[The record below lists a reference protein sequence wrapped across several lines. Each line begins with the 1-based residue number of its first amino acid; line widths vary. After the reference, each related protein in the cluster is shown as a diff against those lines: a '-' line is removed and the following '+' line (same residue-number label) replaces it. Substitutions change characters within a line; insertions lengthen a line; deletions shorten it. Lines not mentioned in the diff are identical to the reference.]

1 MQKTKKVDLVAQFRE
16 ENVDFSK
23 IEQARA
29 SRAIVNSGLEPY
41 FGNWGKEQ
49 KKHLLNRVITGYANR
64 HLVDLNNLSLQKS
77 LDLIFTPE
85 KQPSVPVNDYDHEIT
100 KEETEKQ
107 LHFYVEPGK
116 EYVFA
121 PEPNNGSPWPR
132 HQSHDAW
139 LFRNMANQSTS
150 IHWRMV
156 FFLHN
161 LLAAGK
167 GSVKMLYQHYMTL
180 FNTSFESYKTTIY
193 KMTLDPTMLDYLN
206 LQSSQKNNPD
216 ENYARELQELFTV
229 GKGPNSQFTE
239 EDVSEMAR
247 LLVGWQFSWES
258 IRKTTGP
265 ITNIFNEWNHDTA
278 DKKFSAFYSN
288 RVIKGR
294 KGQDG
299 KKELDEAIDMLFSTN
314 ECALYLCRRLYQ
326 FFCYPIIDDIVEKNV
341 IVPMADL
348 LRKNNY
354 ELKVPL
360 RALLGS
366 AHFFDISFYN
376 SMIKSPLEYTFGFY
390 KEFDMNLFNTTTGG
404 DIPKRFSDPL
414 TCNFY
419 KFKNLQWE
427 MSNIGLNYTDPPS
440 VSGWPAY
447 YQAPVFD
454 LFWINSDTIAKRSNS
469 GNGIARWGAYLG
481 SGDTKGN
488 VHLQIDK
495 IKFISSLKSPDNIDL
510 VIDEIVDRIMS
521 APISDKAKARIKGS
535 VLVGNAPSY
544 YTQLYQSHMSKQT
557 EETRSILSN
566 RLENLFS
573 ALFQMGEIHLF

>member
-1 MQKTKKVDLVAQFRE
+1 MQNTKKVDLVAQFRE

-29 SRAIVNSGLEPY
+29 SRTVVNTGLEAY
-41 FGNWGKEQ
+41 TGTWGTAQ
-49 KKHLLNRVITGYANR
+49 KKHLLNRVLTGYANR
-64 HLVDLNNLSLQKS
+64 HLTDLNNLSLQKS

-85 KQPSVPVNDYDHEIT
+85 KQPSVPVNDYDYEIT

-107 LHFYVEPGK
+107 GHIYIEAGK

-121 PEPNNGSPWPR
+121 PEPNGSPGPR
-132 HQSHDAW
+132 HNSHDAW
-139 LFRNMANQSTS
+139 LFRNMIQQSTS
-150 IHWRMV
+150 VHWRMA

-167 GSVKMLYQHYMTL
+167 GSVKMLYQHYITL

-193 KMTLDPTMLDYLN
+193 KITLDPLMLDYLN
-206 LQSSQKNNPD
+206 LQHSQKRNPD

-229 GKGPNSQFTE
+229 GKGPKSQFTE

-247 LLVGWQFSWES
+247 LLVGWQFNNES
-258 IRKTTGP
+258 KNKMTGP
-265 ITNIFNEWNHDTA
+265 ITNIFNDWNHDTE
-278 DKKFSAFYSN
+278 DKKFSAFYGN

-299 KKELDEAIDMLFSTN
+299 KKELDEAIDMLFNTN

-326 FFCYPIIDDIVEKNV
+326 FFCYPMIDDTVEKNV
-341 IVPMADL
+341 IVPMADQ

-366 AHFFDISFYN
+366 AHFYDNSFYN
-376 SMIKSPLEYTFGFY
+376 SMIKSPLEFMFGFY
-390 KEFDMNLFNTTTGG
+390 KEFDMNLFNNTTGG

-414 TCNFY
+414 TANFY

-447 YQAPVFD
+447 YQAPVYD
-454 LFWINSDTIAKRSNS
+454 LFWINSDTIAKRSNL
-469 GNGIARWGAYLG
+469 GNGIARWGAGIG
-481 SGDTKGN
+481 SGDTKGWIN
-488 VHLQIDK
+488 LQLDK
-495 IKFISSLKSPDNIDL
+495 IKFVSSLKSPDNIDL
-510 VIDEIVDRIMS
+510 VIDETVERIMS
-521 APISDKAKARIKGS
+521 APISAKAKERIKAS
-535 VLVGNAPSY
+535 VLAGNTPSY

-566 RLENLFS
+566 RLENLFG

>member
-1 MQKTKKVDLVAQFRE
+1 MQNTKKVDLVAQFHK

-29 SRAIVNSGLEPY
+29 SRTIVNSGLEAY
-41 FGNWGKEQ
+41 TGTWGTAQ
-49 KKHLLNRVITGYANR
+49 KKHLLNRVLTGYGSR
-64 HLVDLNNLSLQKS
+64 HLLDLNNLSLQKS
-77 LDLIFTPE
+77 LEVIFTPE
-85 KQPSVPVNDYDHEIT
+85 KQPSVPVNDYDYEIT

-116 EYVFA
+116 EYVFV

-139 LFRNMANQSTS
+139 LFKNMVTQSTS
-150 IHWRMV
+150 VHWRMV

-193 KMTLDPTMLDYLN
+193 KITLDPTMLDYLN
-206 LQSSQKNNPD
+206 LQSSQKNKPD

-229 GKGPNSQFTE
+229 GKGPNSQYTE
-239 EDVSEMAR
+239 EDVSAMAR

-265 ITNIFNEWNHDTA
+265 ITNMFNDWNHDIS
-278 DKKFSAFYSN
+278 DKQFSAFYGN
-288 RVIKGR
+288 RIIKGR

-299 KKELDEAIDMLFSTN
+299 KKELDEAIDMIFSTN
-314 ECALYLCRRLYQ
+314 ECAMYLSRRLYQ
-326 FFCYPIIDDIVEKNV
+326 FFCYPIIDDTVEKNV
-341 IVPMADL
+341 IAPMAEL
-348 LRKNNY
+348 LRKNNF
-354 ELKVPL
+354 ELIVPL

-366 AHFFDISFYN
+366 AHFFDTSFYN
-376 SMIKSPLEYTFGFY
+376 SMIKSPVEFMFGFY
-390 KEFDMNLFNTTTGG
+390 KEFDMNLFNTGGG
-404 DIPKRFSDPL
+404 DIPKRFSDSL
-414 TCNFY
+414 TANFY
-419 KFKNLQWE
+419 KFRNLQWE

-447 YQAPVFD
+447 YQAPVYD

-469 GNGIARWGAYLG
+469 GNGLAKWGAYLG
-481 SGDTKGN
+481 SGDIKGN

-495 IKFISSLKSPDNIDL
+495 IKFVSSLKSPDNIDL
-510 VIDEIVDRIMS
+510 VIDETVERIMS
-521 APISDKAKARIKGS
+521 APISAKAKARIKSS
-535 VLVGNAPSY
+535 VLGGNAASY
-544 YTQLYQSHMSKQT
+544 YTQLYQSHMSKPT
-557 EETRSILSN
+557 EETRSTLSN
-566 RLENLFS
+566 RLENLFG

>member
-1 MQKTKKVDLVAQFRE
+1 MQNTKKVDLVAQFSK

-29 SRAIVNSGLEPY
+29 SRTIVNSGLEAY
-41 FGNWGKEQ
+41 TGTWGTAQ
-49 KKHLLNRVITGYANR
+49 KKHLLNRVLTGYANR
-64 HLVDLNNLSLQKS
+64 HLTDLNNLSLQKS

-85 KQPSVPVNDYDHEIT
+85 KQPSVPVNDYDYEIT

-107 LHFYVEPGK
+107 GHVYIEAGK

-121 PEPNNGSPWPR
+121 PEPNGSPWPR

-139 LFRNMANQSTS
+139 LFRNMVQQSTS
-150 IHWRMV
+150 VHWRMV

-193 KMTLDPTMLDYLN
+193 KITLDPTMLDYLN
-206 LQSSQKNNPD
+206 LQHSQKNKPD

-229 GKGPNSQFTE
+229 GKGPESKFTE
-239 EDVSEMAR
+239 QDVGEMAR
-247 LLVGWQFSWES
+247 LLVGWQFNNDS
-258 IRKTTGP
+258 KNKMTGP
-265 ITNIFNEWNHDTA
+265 ITNIFNAWNHDTS
-278 DKKFSAFYSN
+278 DKQFSAFYGN
-288 RVIKGR
+288 RLIKGQN
-294 KGQDG
+294 GQDG

-314 ECALYLCRRLYQ
+314 ECALYLSRRLYQ
-326 FFCYPIIDDIVEKNV
+326 FFCYPMINDTVEKNV

-366 AHFFDISFYN
+366 AHFYDNSFYN
-376 SMIKSPLEYTFGFY
+376 SMIKSPLEFMFGFY
-390 KEFDMNLFNTTTGG
+390 KEFDMNLFNNTTGG
-404 DIPKRFSDPL
+404 DIPKRISDPL
-414 TCNFY
+414 TANFY

-447 YQAPVFD
+447 YQEPVFD
-454 LFWINSDTIAKRSNS
+454 LFWINSDTIAKRSNI
-469 GNGIARWGAYLG
+469 GNSIARWGAGIG
-481 SGDTKGN
+481 SGDTKGWIN
-488 VHLQIDK
+488 LQLDK
-495 IKFISSLKSPDNIDL
+495 IKFVSSLKSPENIDL
-510 VIDEIVDRIMS
+510 VIDETVERLMS
-521 APISDKAKARIKGS
+521 APISDKAKARVKAS
-535 VLVGNAPSY
+535 VLGGNAPSY

-566 RLENLFS
+566 RLENLFG
-573 ALFQMGEIHLF
+573 ALFQMGEIQLF

>member
-1 MQKTKKVDLVAQFRE
+1 MQNTKKVDLVAQFSK

-29 SRAIVNSGLEPY
+29 SRTIVNSGLEAY
-41 FGNWGKEQ
+41 TGTWGTAQ
-49 KKHLLNRVITGYANR
+49 KKHLLNRVLTGYANR
-64 HLVDLNNLSLQKS
+64 HLTDLNNLSLQKS

-85 KQPSVPVNDYDHEIT
+85 KQPSVPVNDYDYEIT

-107 LHFYVEPGK
+107 GHVYIEAGK

-121 PEPNNGSPWPR
+121 PEPNGSPWPR

-139 LFRNMANQSTS
+139 LFRNMVQQSTS
-150 IHWRMV
+150 VHWRMV

-193 KMTLDPTMLDYLN
+193 KITLDPTMLDYLN
-206 LQSSQKNNPD
+206 LQHSQKNKPD

-229 GKGPNSQFTE
+229 GKGPESKFTE
-239 EDVSEMAR
+239 QDVGEMAR
-247 LLVGWQFSWES
+247 LLVGWQFNNDS
-258 IRKTTGP
+258 KNKMTGP
-265 ITNIFNEWNHDTA
+265 ITNIFNAWNHDTS
-278 DKKFSAFYSN
+278 DKQFSAFYGN
-288 RVIKGR
+288 RLIKGQN
-294 KGQDG
+294 GQDG

-314 ECALYLCRRLYQ
+314 ECALYLSRRLYQ
-326 FFCYPIIDDIVEKNV
+326 FFCYPMINDTVEKNV

-366 AHFFDISFYN
+366 AHFYDNSFYN
-376 SMIKSPLEYTFGFY
+376 SMIKSPLEFMFGFY
-390 KEFDMNLFNTTTGG
+390 KEFDMNLFNNTTGG

-414 TCNFY
+414 TANFY

-447 YQAPVFD
+447 YQEPVFD
-454 LFWINSDTIAKRSNS
+454 LFWINSDTIAKRSNI
-469 GNGIARWGAYLG
+469 GNSIARWGAGIG
-481 SGDTKGN
+481 SGDTKGWIN
-488 VHLQIDK
+488 LQLDK
-495 IKFISSLKSPDNIDL
+495 IKFVSSLKSPENIDL
-510 VIDEIVDRIMS
+510 VIDETVERLMS
-521 APISDKAKARIKGS
+521 APISDKAKARIKAS
-535 VLVGNAPSY
+535 VLGGNAPSY

-566 RLENLFS
+566 RLENLFG
-573 ALFQMGEIHLF
+573 ALFQMGEIQLF

>member
-1 MQKTKKVDLVAQFRE
+1 MQNTKKVDLVAQFRK

-23 IEQARA
+23 IEKARA
-29 SRAIVNSGLEPY
+29 SRTVVNTGLEAY
-41 FGNWGKEQ
+41 TGTWGTAQ
-49 KKHLLNRVITGYANR
+49 KKHLLNRVLTGYGSR
-64 HLVDLNNLSLQKS
+64 HLLDLNNLSLQKS

-85 KQPSVPVNDYDHEIT
+85 KQPSVPVNDYDYEIT

-107 LHFYVEPGK
+107 GHVYIEPGK

-121 PEPNNGSPWPR
+121 PEPNGSPWPR

-139 LFRNMANQSTS
+139 LFRNMVQQSTS
-150 IHWRMV
+150 VHWRMV

-167 GSVKMLYQHYMTL
+167 GSVKMLYQHYITL

-193 KMTLDPTMLDYLN
+193 KITLDPLMLDYLN
-206 LQSSQKNNPD
+206 LQHSQKNKPD

-229 GKGPNSQFTE
+229 GKGPKSQFTE
-239 EDVSEMAR
+239 QDVGEMAR
-247 LLVGWQFSWES
+247 LLVGWQFNNDS
-258 IRKTTGP
+258 KNKMTGP
-265 ITNIFNEWNHDTA
+265 ITNIFNAWNHDTS
-278 DKKFSAFYSN
+278 DKQFSAFYGN
-288 RVIKGR
+288 RLIKGR
-294 KGQDG
+294 NGQDG

-314 ECALYLCRRLYQ
+314 ECALYLSRRLYQ
-326 FFCYPIIDDIVEKNV
+326 FFCYPMINDTVEKNV
-341 IVPMADL
+341 IVPMAEL
-348 LRKNNY
+348 FRKNNY

-366 AHFFDISFYN
+366 AHFYDNSFYN
-376 SMIKSPLEYTFGFY
+376 SMIKSPLEFMFGFY
-390 KEFDMNLFNTTTGG
+390 KEFEMNLSNNTTGG

-414 TCNFY
+414 TANFY

-447 YQAPVFD
+447 YQEPVFD
-454 LFWINSDTIAKRSNS
+454 LFWINSDTIAKRSNI
-469 GNGIARWGAYLG
+469 GNNIAKWGAG
-481 SGDTKGN
+481 IGAGDTKGWIN
-488 VHLQIDK
+488 LQLDK
-495 IKFISSLKSPDNIDL
+495 IKFVSSLKSPENIDL
-510 VIDEIVDRIMS
+510 VIDETVERLMS
-521 APISDKAKARIKGS
+521 TPISDKAKARIKAS
-535 VLVGNAPSY
+535 VLGGNAPSY

-566 RLENLFS
+566 RLENLFG

>member
-1 MQKTKKVDLVAQFRE
+1 
-16 ENVDFSK
+16 
-23 IEQARA
+23 
-29 SRAIVNSGLEPY
+29 
-41 FGNWGKEQ
+41 
-49 KKHLLNRVITGYANR
+49 
-64 HLVDLNNLSLQKS
+64 
-77 LDLIFTPE
+77 
-85 KQPSVPVNDYDHEIT
+85 
-100 KEETEKQ
+100 
-107 LHFYVEPGK
+107 
-116 EYVFA
+116 
-121 PEPNNGSPWPR
+121 
-132 HQSHDAW
+132 
-139 LFRNMANQSTS
+139 
-150 IHWRMV
+150 MV

-167 GSVKMLYQHYMTL
+167 GSVKMMYQHYMTL

-193 KMTLDPTMLDYLN
+193 KITLDPMMLDYLN

-229 GKGPNSQFTE
+229 GKGPGSQFTE
-239 EDVSEMAR
+239 QDVSEMAR
-247 LLVGWQFSWES
+247 LLVGWQFSWDS

-265 ITNIFNEWNHDTA
+265 ITNIFNEWNHDTD
-278 DKKFSAFYSN
+278 DKKFSAFYGN

-299 KKELDEAIDMLFSTN
+299 KKELDEAIDMLFNTS

-326 FFCYPIIDDIVEKNV
+326 FFCYPIITDTVEKNV

-366 AHFFDISFYN
+366 AHFYDNSFYN
-376 SMIKSPLEYTFGFY
+376 SMIKSPLEFIFGFY
-390 KEFDMNLFNTTTGG
+390 KEFDMYLFNTGGG

-414 TCNFY
+414 TANFY
-419 KFKNLQWE
+419 KFRNLQWE
-427 MSNIGLNYTDPPS
+427 MNNIGLNYTDPPS

-447 YQAPVFD
+447 YQAPVYD

-469 GNGIARWGAYLG
+469 GNSIAKWGAWIG
-481 SGDTKGN
+481 SGDSKGN
-488 VHLQIDK
+488 VHNQIDK
-495 IKFISSLKSPDNIDL
+495 IKFVSLLKSPDNIDL
-510 VIDEIVDRIMS
+510 VIDETAERLMS
-521 APISDKAKARIKGS
+521 APISAKSKARIKAS
-535 VLVGNAPSY
+535 VLGGNAPSY

-566 RLENLFS
+566 RLENLFG

>member
-1 MQKTKKVDLVAQFRE
+1 MQNTKKVDLVAQFRK

-29 SRAIVNSGLEPY
+29 SRTIVNTGLEAY
-41 FGNWGKEQ
+41 TGTWGVAQ
-49 KKHLLNRVITGYANR
+49 KKHLLNRVLTGYSNK
-64 HLVDLNNLSLQKS
+64 HFVDLNNLTLQKS

-85 KQPSVPVNDYDHEIT
+85 KQPSVPVNDYDYEIT

-107 LHFYVEPGK
+107 GHVYIEPGK

-121 PEPNNGSPWPR
+121 PEPNGSPWPR

-139 LFRNMANQSTS
+139 IFRNMAQQNTS

-161 LLAAGK
+161 LLPAGK
-167 GSVKMLYQHYMTL
+167 GSVKMLYQYYMTL
-180 FNTSFESYKTTIY
+180 FNTSFESYKTTVY
-193 KMTLDPTMLDYLN
+193 KITLDPLMLDYLN
-206 LQSSQKNNPD
+206 LQHSQKNNPD

-239 EDVSEMAR
+239 KDVGEMAR
-247 LLVGWQFSWES
+247 LLVGWQFNNDS
-258 IRKTTGP
+258 KNKLTGP
-265 ITNIFNEWNHDTA
+265 ITNIFNDWNHDNA
-278 DKKFSAFYSN
+278 DKQFSAFYGN

-326 FFCYPIIDDIVEKNV
+326 FFCYPIINETVEKNV

-366 AHFFDISFYN
+366 THFFDTSFYN
-376 SMIKSPLEYTFGFY
+376 SMIKSPIEFMFGFY

-414 TCNFY
+414 TANFY
-419 KFKNLQWE
+419 KFRNLQWE

-447 YQAPVFD
+447 YQEPVYD

-469 GNGIARWGAYLG
+469 GNGLAKWGAYLG

-495 IKFISSLKSPDNIDL
+495 IKFVSLLKSPDNIDL
-510 VIDEIVDRIMS
+510 VIDETVERIMC
-521 APISDKAKARIKGS
+521 APISTKAKERIKAS
-535 VLVGNAPSY
+535 VLGGNAPSY
-544 YTQLYQSHMSKQT
+544 YTQLYQAHMSKQT

-566 RLENLFS
+566 RLENLFG

>member
-1 MQKTKKVDLVAQFRE
+1 MQNTKKVDLVAQFRE

-29 SRAIVNSGLEPY
+29 SRTVVNTGLEAY
-41 FGNWGKEQ
+41 TGTWGAAQ
-49 KKHLLNRVITGYANR
+49 KKHLLNRVLTGYSNR
-64 HLVDLNNLSLQKS
+64 HLLDLNNLSLQKS

-85 KQPSVPVNDYDHEIT
+85 KQPSVPVNDYDYEIT

-107 LHFYVEPGK
+107 GHIYIEAGK

-121 PEPNNGSPWPR
+121 PEPNGSPWPR

-139 LFRNMANQSTS
+139 LFRNMAQQSTS

-167 GSVKMLYQHYMTL
+167 GSVKMLYQYYMTI
-180 FNTSFESYKTTIY
+180 FNSSFESYKTTIY
-193 KMTLDPTMLDYLN
+193 KITLDPLMLDYLN
-206 LQSSQKNNPD
+206 LQHSQKRNPD

-229 GKGPNSQFTE
+229 GKGPKSQFTE

-247 LLVGWQFSWES
+247 LLVGWQFNNES
-258 IRKTTGP
+258 KNKMTGP
-265 ITNIFNEWNHDTA
+265 ITNIFNDWNHDTE
-278 DKKFSAFYSN
+278 DKKFSAFYGN
-288 RVIKGR
+288 RVVKGR

-314 ECALYLCRRLYQ
+314 ECALYLSRRLYQ
-326 FFCYPIIDDIVEKNV
+326 FFCYPMINDTVEKNV

-366 AHFFDISFYN
+366 AHFYDTSFYN
-376 SMIKSPLEYTFGFY
+376 SMIKSPIEFMFGFY
-390 KEFDMNLFNTTTGG
+390 KEFDMNLFNTGGG

-414 TCNFY
+414 TANY
-419 KFKNLQWE
+419 HKFKQMQGA

-447 YQAPVFD
+447 YQEPVFD

-469 GNGIARWGAYLG
+469 GNGLAKWGSYIG
-481 SGDTKGN
+481 PGDTKGN

-495 IKFISSLKSPDNIDL
+495 IKFVSSLKSPDNIDL
-510 VIDEIVDRIMS
+510 VIDETVERIMS
-521 APISDKAKARIKGS
+521 APISDKAKARIKAS
-535 VLVGNAPSY
+535 VLGGNAPSY

-566 RLENLFS
+566 RLENLFG
-573 ALFQMGEIHLF
+573 ALFQMGEIQLF

>member
-1 MQKTKKVDLVAQFRE
+1 MQNTKKVDLVAQFSK

-29 SRAIVNSGLEPY
+29 SRTVVNTGLEAY
-41 FGNWGKEQ
+41 TGTWGTAQ
-49 KKHLLNRVITGYANR
+49 KKHLLNRVLTGYANR
-64 HLVDLNNLSLQKS
+64 HLLDLNNLSLQKS

-85 KQPSVPVNDYDHEIT
+85 KQPSVPVNDYDYEIT

-107 LHFYVEPGK
+107 GHIYIEAGK

-121 PEPNNGSPWPR
+121 PEPNGSPWPR

-139 LFRNMANQSTS
+139 LFRNMVQQSTS
-150 IHWRMV
+150 VHWRMV

-193 KMTLDPTMLDYLN
+193 KITLDPTMLDYLN
-206 LQSSQKNNPD
+206 LQHSQKNKPD

-229 GKGPNSQFTE
+229 GKGPESKFTE
-239 EDVSEMAR
+239 QDVGEMAR
-247 LLVGWQFSWES
+247 LLVGWQFNNDS
-258 IRKTTGP
+258 KNKMTGP
-265 ITNIFNEWNHDTA
+265 ITNIFNAWNHDTS
-278 DKKFSAFYSN
+278 DKQFSAFYGN
-288 RVIKGR
+288 RLIKGQN
-294 KGQDG
+294 GQDG

-314 ECALYLCRRLYQ
+314 ECALYLSRRLYQ
-326 FFCYPIIDDIVEKNV
+326 FFCYPMINDTVEKNV

-366 AHFFDISFYN
+366 AHFYDNSFYN
-376 SMIKSPLEYTFGFY
+376 SMIKSPLEFMFGFY
-390 KEFDMNLFNTTTGG
+390 KEFDMNLFNNTTGG

-414 TCNFY
+414 TANFY

-447 YQAPVFD
+447 YQEPVFD
-454 LFWINSDTIAKRSNS
+454 LFWINSDTIAKRSNI
-469 GNGIARWGAYLG
+469 GNSIARWGAGIG
-481 SGDTKGN
+481 SGDTKGWIN
-488 VHLQIDK
+488 LQLDK
-495 IKFISSLKSPDNIDL
+495 IKFVSSLKSPENIDL
-510 VIDEIVDRIMS
+510 VIDETVERLMS
-521 APISDKAKARIKGS
+521 APISDKAKARVKAS
-535 VLVGNAPSY
+535 VLGGNAPSY

-566 RLENLFS
+566 RLENLFG
-573 ALFQMGEIHLF
+573 ALFQMGEIQLF

>member
-1 MQKTKKVDLVAQFRE
+1 MQNTKKVDLVAQFRK

-29 SRAIVNSGLEPY
+29 SRTIVNTGLEAY
-41 FGNWGKEQ
+41 TGTWGTAQ
-49 KKHLLNRVITGYANR
+49 KKHLLNRVLTGYSNK
-64 HLVDLNNLSLQKS
+64 HLLDLNNLSLQKS
-77 LDLIFTPE
+77 LDLIFKPE
-85 KQPSVPVNDYDHEIT
+85 KQPSVPVNDYDYEIT

-107 LHFYVEPGK
+107 LHLYIEPGK

-132 HQSHDAW
+132 HQSLDAW
-139 LFRNMANQSTS
+139 LFKNMIQQSTS

-167 GSVKMLYQHYMTL
+167 GSVKMLYQHYITL

-193 KMTLDPTMLDYLN
+193 KITLDPMMLDYLN

-229 GKGPNSQFTE
+229 GKGPGSQFTE
-239 EDVSEMAR
+239 QDVSEMAR
-247 LLVGWQFSWES
+247 LLVGWQFNWDS

-265 ITNIFNEWNHDTA
+265 ITNIFNEWNHDTD
-278 DKKFSAFYSN
+278 DKKFSAFYGN

-299 KKELDEAIDMLFSTN
+299 KKELDEAIDMLFNTN

-326 FFCYPIIDDIVEKNV
+326 FFCYPIINDTVEKNV

-354 ELKVPL
+354 ELMVPL

-366 AHFFDISFYN
+366 AHFYDTSFYN
-376 SMIKSPLEYTFGFY
+376 SMIKSPLEFIFGFY
-390 KEFDMNLFNTTTGG
+390 KEFDMYLFNTGGG
-404 DIPKRFSDPL
+404 DIPKRYSDPL
-414 TCNFY
+414 TANFY
-419 KFKNLQWE
+419 KYKSLQWE
-427 MSNIGLNYTDPPS
+427 MGNIGLNFTDPPS

-447 YQAPVFD
+447 YQEPVYD

-469 GNGIARWGAYLG
+469 GNGIAKWGAWVG

-488 VHLQIDK
+488 VHNQIDK
-495 IKFISSLKSPDNIDL
+495 IKFVSLLKSPDNIDL
-510 VIDEIVDRIMS
+510 VIEETAERIMS
-521 APISDKAKARIKGS
+521 APISAKAKERIKAS
-535 VLVGNAPSY
+535 VLGGNAPSY

-566 RLENLFS
+566 RLENLFG

>member
-1 MQKTKKVDLVAQFRE
+1 MQNTKKVDLVAQFRK

-29 SRAIVNSGLEPY
+29 SRTVVNSGLEAY
-41 FGNWGKEQ
+41 TGTWGAAQ
-49 KKHLLNRVITGYANR
+49 KKHLLNRILTGYSNK
-64 HLVDLNNLSLQKS
+64 HLLDLNNLSLQKS
-77 LDLIFTPE
+77 LEVIFKPE

-107 LHFYVEPGK
+107 LHLYIEPGK

-132 HQSHDAW
+132 HQSLDAW
-139 LFRNMANQSTS
+139 LFRNMIQQSTS

-193 KMTLDPTMLDYLN
+193 KITLDPMMLDYLN

-229 GKGPNSQFTE
+229 GKGPGSQFTE
-239 EDVSEMAR
+239 QDVSEMAR
-247 LLVGWQFSWES
+247 LLVGWQFNWDS

-265 ITNIFNEWNHDTA
+265 ITNIFNEWNHDTD
-278 DKKFSAFYSN
+278 DKKFSAFYGN

-299 KKELDEAIDMLFSTN
+299 KKELDEAIDMLFNTN

-326 FFCYPIIDDIVEKNV
+326 FFCYPIINDTVEKNV

-354 ELKVPL
+354 ELMVPL

-366 AHFFDISFYN
+366 AHFYDTSFYN
-376 SMIKSPLEYTFGFY
+376 SMIKSPLEFIFGFY
-390 KEFDMNLFNTTTGG
+390 KEFDMNLSNTTTGG

-414 TCNFY
+414 TANFY
-419 KFKNLQWE
+419 KYKSLQWE
-427 MSNIGLNYTDPPS
+427 MGNIGLNFTDPPS

-447 YQAPVFD
+447 YQEPVYD

-469 GNGIARWGAYLG
+469 GNGIAKWGAWVG

-488 VHLQIDK
+488 VHNQIDK
-495 IKFISSLKSPDNIDL
+495 IKFVSLLKSPDNIDL
-510 VIDEIVDRIMS
+510 VIEETAERIMS
-521 APISDKAKARIKGS
+521 APISAKAKERIKAS
-535 VLVGNAPSY
+535 VLGGNAPSY

-566 RLENLFS
+566 RLENLFG

>member
-1 MQKTKKVDLVAQFRE
+1 MQNTKKVDLVAQFSK

-29 SRAIVNSGLEPY
+29 SRTVVNTGLEAY
-41 FGNWGKEQ
+41 TGTWGTAQ
-49 KKHLLNRVITGYANR
+49 KKHLLNRVLTGYANR
-64 HLVDLNNLSLQKS
+64 HLLDLNNLSLQKS

-85 KQPSVPVNDYDHEIT
+85 KQPSVPVNDYDYEIT

-107 LHFYVEPGK
+107 GHVYIEAGK

-121 PEPNNGSPWPR
+121 PEPNGSPWPR

-139 LFRNMANQSTS
+139 LFRNMVQQSTS
-150 IHWRMV
+150 VHWRMV

-193 KMTLDPTMLDYLN
+193 KITLDPTMLDYLN
-206 LQSSQKNNPD
+206 LQHSQKNKPD

-229 GKGPNSQFTE
+229 GKGPESKFTE
-239 EDVSEMAR
+239 QDVGEMAR
-247 LLVGWQFSWES
+247 LLVGWQFNNDS
-258 IRKTTGP
+258 KNKMTGP
-265 ITNIFNEWNHDTA
+265 ITNIFNAWNHDTS
-278 DKKFSAFYSN
+278 DKQFSAFYGN
-288 RVIKGR
+288 RLIKGQN
-294 KGQDG
+294 GQDG

-314 ECALYLCRRLYQ
+314 ECALYLSRRLYQ
-326 FFCYPIIDDIVEKNV
+326 FFCYPMINDTVEKNV

-366 AHFFDISFYN
+366 AHFYDNSFYN
-376 SMIKSPLEYTFGFY
+376 SMIKSPLEFMFGFY
-390 KEFDMNLFNTTTGG
+390 KEFDMNLFNNTTGG

-414 TCNFY
+414 TANFY

-447 YQAPVFD
+447 YQEPVFD
-454 LFWINSDTIAKRSNS
+454 LFWINSDTIAKRSNI
-469 GNGIARWGAYLG
+469 GNSIARWGAGIG
-481 SGDTKGN
+481 SGDTKGWIN
-488 VHLQIDK
+488 LQLDK
-495 IKFISSLKSPDNIDL
+495 IKFVSSLKSPENIDL
-510 VIDEIVDRIMS
+510 VIDETVERLMS
-521 APISDKAKARIKGS
+521 APISDKAKARVKAS
-535 VLVGNAPSY
+535 VLGGNAPSY

-566 RLENLFS
+566 RLENLFG
-573 ALFQMGEIHLF
+573 ALFQMGEIQLF

>member
-1 MQKTKKVDLVAQFRE
+1 MQNTKKVDLVAQFRK

-29 SRAIVNSGLEPY
+29 SRTIVNTGLEAY
-41 FGNWGKEQ
+41 TGTWGTAQ
-49 KKHLLNRVITGYANR
+49 KKHLLNRVLTGYANR
-64 HLVDLNNLSLQKS
+64 HLTDLNNLTLQKS

-85 KQPSVPVNDYDHEIT
+85 KQPSVPVNDYDYEIT

-116 EYVFA
+116 EYVFV

-139 LFRNMANQSTS
+139 LFKNMVTQSTS

-193 KMTLDPTMLDYLN
+193 KITLDPTMLDYLN
-206 LQSSQKNNPD
+206 LQSSQKNKPD

-229 GKGPNSQFTE
+229 GKGPNSQYTE
-239 EDVSEMAR
+239 EDVSAMAR

-265 ITNIFNEWNHDTA
+265 ITNMFNDWNHDTS
-278 DKKFSAFYSN
+278 DKQFSAFYGN
-288 RVIKGR
+288 RIIKGR

-299 KKELDEAIDMLFSTN
+299 KKELDEAIDMIFSTN

-326 FFCYPIIDDIVEKNV
+326 FFCYPIIDDTVEKNV
-341 IVPMADL
+341 IAPMADL
-348 LRKNNY
+348 LRKNNF
-354 ELKVPL
+354 ELMVPL

-366 AHFFDISFYN
+366 AHFYDTSFYN
-376 SMIKSPLEYTFGFY
+376 SMIKSPVEFMFGFY
-390 KEFDMNLFNTTTGG
+390 KEFDMNLFNTGGG
-404 DIPKRFSDPL
+404 DIPKRFSDSL
-414 TCNFY
+414 TANFY
-419 KFKNLQWE
+419 KFRNLQWE

-447 YQAPVFD
+447 YQAPVYD

-469 GNGIARWGAYLG
+469 GNGLAKWGAYLG

-495 IKFISSLKSPDNIDL
+495 IKFVSSLKSPDNIDL
-510 VIDEIVDRIMS
+510 VIDETVERIMS
-521 APISDKAKARIKGS
+521 APISAKAKARIKSS
-535 VLVGNAPSY
+535 VLGGNAATY
-544 YTQLYQSHMSKQT
+544 YTQLYQSHMSKPT
-557 EETRSILSN
+557 EETRSTLSN
-566 RLENLFS
+566 RLENLFG

>member
-1 MQKTKKVDLVAQFRE
+1 MQNTKKVDLVAQFRE

-29 SRAIVNSGLEPY
+29 SRTIVNTGLEAY
-41 FGNWGKEQ
+41 TGTWGTAQ
-49 KKHLLNRVITGYANR
+49 KKHLLNRVLTGYSNK
-64 HLVDLNNLSLQKS
+64 HLLDLNNLSLQKS

-107 LHFYVEPGK
+107 LHLYIEPGK

-132 HQSHDAW
+132 HQSLDAW
-139 LFRNMANQSTS
+139 LFRNMIQQSTS

-193 KMTLDPTMLDYLN
+193 KITLDPMMLDYLN

-229 GKGPNSQFTE
+229 GKGPGSQFTE
-239 EDVSEMAR
+239 QDVSEMAR
-247 LLVGWQFSWES
+247 LLVGWQFSWDS
-258 IRKTTGP
+258 IRKKTGP
-265 ITNIFNEWNHDTA
+265 ITNIFNEWNHDTD
-278 DKKFSAFYSN
+278 DKKFSAFYGN

-326 FFCYPIIDDIVEKNV
+326 FFCYPIINETVEKNV

-354 ELKVPL
+354 ELMVPL

-366 AHFFDISFYN
+366 AHFYDTSFYN
-376 SMIKSPLEYTFGFY
+376 SMIKSPLEFIFGFY
-390 KEFDMNLFNTTTGG
+390 KEFDMYLFNTGGG

-414 TCNFY
+414 TANFY
-419 KFKNLQWE
+419 KYKSLQWE
-427 MSNIGLNYTDPPS
+427 MGNIGLNFTDPPS

-447 YQAPVFD
+447 YQEPVYD

-469 GNGIARWGAYLG
+469 GNGIAKWGAWVG

-488 VHLQIDK
+488 VHNQIDK
-495 IKFISSLKSPDNIDL
+495 IKFVSLLKSPDNIDL
-510 VIDEIVDRIMS
+510 VIEETAERIMS
-521 APISDKAKARIKGS
+521 APISAKAKERIKAS
-535 VLVGNAPSY
+535 VLGGNAPSY

-566 RLENLFS
+566 RLENLFG

>member
-1 MQKTKKVDLVAQFRE
+1 MQNTKNIDLVAQFRK

-23 IEQARA
+23 IEKARA
-29 SRAIVNSGLEPY
+29 SRTVVNTGLEAY
-41 FGNWGKEQ
+41 TGTWGTAQ
-49 KKHLLNRVITGYANR
+49 KKHLLNRVLTGYGSR
-64 HLVDLNNLSLQKS
+64 HLLDLNNLSLQKS

-85 KQPSVPVNDYDHEIT
+85 KQPSVPVNDYDYEIT

-107 LHFYVEPGK
+107 GHVYIEPGK

-121 PEPNNGSPWPR
+121 PEPNGSPWPR

-139 LFRNMANQSTS
+139 LFKNMIQQSTS
-150 IHWRMV
+150 VHWRMV

-167 GSVKMLYQHYMTL
+167 GSVKMLYQHYITL

-193 KMTLDPTMLDYLN
+193 KITLDPLMLDYLN
-206 LQSSQKNNPD
+206 LQHSQKNKPD

-229 GKGPNSQFTE
+229 GKGPKSQFTE
-239 EDVSEMAR
+239 QDVGEMAR
-247 LLVGWQFSWES
+247 LLVGWQFNNDS
-258 IRKTTGP
+258 KNKMTGP
-265 ITNIFNEWNHDTA
+265 ITNIFNAWNHDTS
-278 DKKFSAFYSN
+278 DKQFSAFYGN
-288 RVIKGR
+288 RLIKGR
-294 KGQDG
+294 NGQDG

-314 ECALYLCRRLYQ
+314 ECALYLSRRLYQ
-326 FFCYPIIDDIVEKNV
+326 FFCYPMINDTVEKNV

-366 AHFFDISFYN
+366 AHFYDNSFYN
-376 SMIKSPLEYTFGFY
+376 SMIKSPLEFMFGFY
-390 KEFDMNLFNTTTGG
+390 KEFDMNLFNNTTGG

-414 TCNFY
+414 TANFY

-447 YQAPVFD
+447 YQEPVFD
-454 LFWINSDTIAKRSNS
+454 LFWINSDTIAKRSNM
-469 GNGIARWGAYLG
+469 GNGIARWGAGIG
-481 SGDTKGN
+481 SGDTKGWIN
-488 VHLQIDK
+488 LQLDK
-495 IKFISSLKSPDNIDL
+495 IKFVSSLKSPENIDL
-510 VIDEIVDRIMS
+510 VIDETVERLMS
-521 APISDKAKARIKGS
+521 APISDKAKARIKAS
-535 VLVGNAPSY
+535 VLGGNAPSY
-544 YTQLYQSHMSKQT
+544 YTQLYQSHLSKQT

-566 RLENLFS
+566 RLENLFG

>member
-1 MQKTKKVDLVAQFRE
+1 MQNTKKVDLVAQFRK

-29 SRAIVNSGLEPY
+29 SRTIVNTGLEAY
-41 FGNWGKEQ
+41 TGTWGTAQ
-49 KKHLLNRVITGYANR
+49 KKHLLNRVLTGYSNK
-64 HLVDLNNLSLQKS
+64 HLLDLNNLSLQKS
-77 LDLIFTPE
+77 LDLIFKPE

-107 LHFYVEPGK
+107 LHLYIEPGK

-132 HQSHDAW
+132 HQSLDAW
-139 LFRNMANQSTS
+139 LFRNMIQQSTS

-167 GSVKMLYQHYMTL
+167 GSVKMLYQHYITL

-193 KMTLDPTMLDYLN
+193 KITLDPMMLDYLN

-229 GKGPNSQFTE
+229 GKGSGSQFTE
-239 EDVSEMAR
+239 QDVSEMAR
-247 LLVGWQFSWES
+247 LLVGWQFNWDS

-265 ITNIFNEWNHDTA
+265 ITNIFNEWNHDTD
-278 DKKFSAFYSN
+278 DKKFSAFYGN

-299 KKELDEAIDMLFSTN
+299 KKELDEAIDMLFNTN

-326 FFCYPIIDDIVEKNV
+326 FFCYPIINDTVEKNV

-354 ELKVPL
+354 ELMVPL

-366 AHFFDISFYN
+366 AHFYDTSFYN
-376 SMIKSPLEYTFGFY
+376 SMIKSPLEFIFGFY
-390 KEFDMNLFNTTTGG
+390 KEFDMYLFNTGGG
-404 DIPKRFSDPL
+404 DIPKRYSDPL
-414 TCNFY
+414 TANFY
-419 KFKNLQWE
+419 KYKSLQWE
-427 MSNIGLNYTDPPS
+427 MGNIGLNFTDPPS

-447 YQAPVFD
+447 YQEPVYD

-469 GNGIARWGAYLG
+469 GNGIAKWGAWVG

-488 VHLQIDK
+488 VHNQIDK
-495 IKFISSLKSPDNIDL
+495 IKFVSLLKSPDNIDL
-510 VIDEIVDRIMS
+510 VIEETAERIMS
-521 APISDKAKARIKGS
+521 APISAKAKERIKAS
-535 VLVGNAPSY
+535 VLGGNAPSY
-544 YTQLYQSHMSKQT
+544 IRNYIS
-557 EETRSILSN
+557 RI
-566 RLENLFS
+566 
-573 ALFQMGEIHLF
+573 

>member
-1 MQKTKKVDLVAQFRE
+1 MQNTKKVDLVAQFSK

-29 SRAIVNSGLEPY
+29 TRTIVNSGLEAY
-41 FGNWGKEQ
+41 TGTWGTAQ
-49 KKHLLNRVITGYANR
+49 KKHLLNRVLTGYANR
-64 HLVDLNNLSLQKS
+64 HLTDLNNLSLQKS

-85 KQPSVPVNDYDHEIT
+85 KQPSVPVNDYDYEIT

-107 LHFYVEPGK
+107 GHVYIEAGK

-121 PEPNNGSPWPR
+121 PEPNGSPWPR

-139 LFRNMANQSTS
+139 LFRNMVQQSTS
-150 IHWRMV
+150 VHWRMV

-193 KMTLDPTMLDYLN
+193 KITLDPTMLDYLN
-206 LQSSQKNNPD
+206 LQHSQKNKPD

-229 GKGPNSQFTE
+229 GKGPESKFTE
-239 EDVSEMAR
+239 QDVGEMAR
-247 LLVGWQFSWES
+247 LLVGWQFNNDS
-258 IRKTTGP
+258 KNKMTGP
-265 ITNIFNEWNHDTA
+265 ITNIFNAWNHDTS
-278 DKKFSAFYSN
+278 DKQFSAFYGN
-288 RVIKGR
+288 RLIKGQN
-294 KGQDG
+294 GQDG

-314 ECALYLCRRLYQ
+314 ECALYLSRRLYQ
-326 FFCYPIIDDIVEKNV
+326 FFCYPMINDTVEKNV

-366 AHFFDISFYN
+366 AHFYDNSFYN
-376 SMIKSPLEYTFGFY
+376 SMIKSPLEFMFGFY
-390 KEFDMNLFNTTTGG
+390 KEFDMNLFNNTTGG

-414 TCNFY
+414 TANFY

-447 YQAPVFD
+447 YQEPVFD
-454 LFWINSDTIAKRSNS
+454 LFWINSDTIAKRSNI
-469 GNGIARWGAYLG
+469 GNSIARWGAGIG
-481 SGDTKGN
+481 SGDTKGWIN
-488 VHLQIDK
+488 LQLDK
-495 IKFISSLKSPDNIDL
+495 IKFVSSLKSPENIDL
-510 VIDEIVDRIMS
+510 VIDETVERLMS
-521 APISDKAKARIKGS
+521 APISDKAKARVKAS
-535 VLVGNAPSY
+535 VLGGNAPSY

-566 RLENLFS
+566 RLENLFG